1 MQRQR
6 NAQHKPRR
14 TVSKIL
20 LVLVLL
26 VAAAGG
32 FWFGLVPQSLSPF
45 GRISLDT
52 RPSLFVDPRLSVLRF
67 DSALCK
73 AVLREPHI
81 DAIPVPDRLSDNNC
95 GWVNAV
101 RFTHTGGAK
110 IGVNPLTCE
119 MAAALTLWVAHE
131 VQPLAREMFG
141 QEVVRLGDM
150 GTYDCRNIVG
160 NPFWKGVRSQH
171 AAANAI
177 DISGFTLADG
187 RAISVLRDWNGNGRD
202 SAFLRE
208 VHRRACRYFR
218 VALGP
223 DFNPA
228 HANHFHFDRGLMWT
242 CR

>member
-1 MQRQR
+1 MQQKT
-6 NAQHKPRR
+6 QHKPRR
-14 TVSKIL
+14 IFSKIL
-20 LVLVLL
+20 LLL
-26 VAAAGG
+26 IVFVAVAGG
-32 FWFGLVPQSLSPF
+32 YWFGLIPQSLSPF
-45 GRISLDT
+45 PRISLDE
-52 RPSLFVDPRLSVLRF
+52 RPSLFVDPRLSALRF
-67 DSALCK
+67 DAELCR
-73 AVLREPHI
+73 AVLKEPHI
-81 DAIPVPDRLSDNNC
+81 DATPIPDRLSDNNC

-101 RFTHTGGAK
+101 RFTHTGSAK

-119 MAAALTLWVAHE
+119 MAAALTLWVEHE
-131 VQPLAREMFG
+131 VQPLAREMYG

-177 DISGFTLADG
+177 DISGFTFADG
-187 RAISVLRDWNGNGRD
+187 RSISLLRDWKGKGRD
-202 SAFLRE
+202 SDFLRE

>member
-1 MQRQR
+1 MRQPAR
-6 NAQHKPRR
+6 KRPRR
-14 TVSKIL
+14 IFSKLLLGLIL
-20 LVLVLL
+20 F
-26 VAAAGG
+26 VAIAGG
-32 FWFGLVPQSLSPF
+32 FWFGLIPQRLSPF
-45 GRISLDT
+45 SPVTLDE
-52 RPSLFVDPRLSVLRF
+52 RPSFFVDPKLSALRF
-67 DSALCK
+67 DTELCQ
-73 AVLREPHI
+73 AVLKQPHI
-81 DAIPVPDRLSDNNC
+81 DATPIPDRVSQNNC

-101 RFTHTGGAK
+101 RFTQTGGAK
-110 IGVNPLTCE
+110 IGVDPLTCE
-119 MAAALTLWVAHE
+119 MAAALTLWVEHE

-160 NPFWKGVRSQH
+160 NPFWKGLRSQH

-177 DISGFTLADG
+177 DISGFTFADG
-187 RAISVLRDWNGNGRD
+187 RTISLLRDWKGSGKE

-208 VHRRACRYFR
+208 VHRRSCRYFR

-223 DFNPA
+223 EFNKA